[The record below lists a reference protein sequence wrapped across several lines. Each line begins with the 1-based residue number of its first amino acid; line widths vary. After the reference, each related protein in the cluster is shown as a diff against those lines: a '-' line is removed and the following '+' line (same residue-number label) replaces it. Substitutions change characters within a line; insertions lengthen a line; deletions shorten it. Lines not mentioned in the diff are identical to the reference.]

1 MIAPEDL
8 PMTIP
13 ILMEMQ
19 KKKTSKNMAIEN
31 HGKTQNSMGISY
43 LVP

>member
-19 KKKTSKNMAIEN
+19 KKKHQKTWPLKIMEKP
-31 HGKTQNSMGISY
+31 KTQWGY
-43 LVP
+43 LI